1 MLNKIVDISL
11 RYKLLVLVALAL
23 IVLLGARAWQRLP
36 LDAFPDVTPV
46 QVNIY
51 TESPGLAA
59 EDIEKLVTFPVESV
73 LAGLPKVEE
82 IRSTSIFGLSFVSVY
97 FKDDMD
103 IYFARRLVGEKL
115 IEAKS
120 RIPEGYG
127 EPVLGPNAAG
137 LGQVFWYTLETMD
150 DKLSGMDLRTAQ
162 DWGCLLY
169 TSPSPR
175 D

>member
-127 EPVLGPNAAG
+127 DPSSARTPPGWARS
-137 LGQVFWYTLETMD
+137 
-150 DKLSGMDLRTAQ
+150 SGTRWRRWTTSSPAWTCAPPRTGVYA
-162 DWGCLLY
+162 
-169 TSPSPR
+169 
-175 D
+175 

>member
-59 EDIEKLVTFPVESV
+59 ED
-73 LAGLPKVEE
+73 
-82 IRSTSIFGLSFVSVY
+82 
-97 FKDDMD
+97 MW
-103 IYFARRLVGEKL
+103 
-115 IEAKS
+115 KS
-120 RIPEGYG
+120 
-127 EPVLGPNAAG
+127 
-137 LGQVFWYTLETMD
+137 W
-150 DKLSGMDLRTAQ
+150 
-162 DWGCLLY
+162 
-169 TSPSPR
+169 
-175 D
+175 

>member
-1 MLNKIVDISL
+1 M
-11 RYKLLVLVALAL
+11 
-23 IVLLGARAWQRLP
+23 
-36 LDAFPDVTPV
+36 
-46 QVNIY
+46 
-51 TESPGLAA
+51 
-59 EDIEKLVTFPVESV
+59 TFPVESV

-162 DWGCLLY
+162 DL
-169 TSPSPR
+169 SPHFR
-175 D
+175 DEVLQQAQLAYAG